1 MKLKYSVL
9 TSIAAMAAAVASVSC
24 TDTWDDHYSVN
35 GTVPTATLWESM
47 QNDESLRPFMR
58 VLDSCG
64 YKSMLDSRQT
74 FTVWAPVITDQEAQD
89 WIDRYKADRANSDVP
104 EDENTTVVQFIQNHI
119 AMYTRPISSL
129 TEDESI
135 RMLNGKRM
143 QLSSSKFNDEVNL
156 VGQGVASSN
165 GMLYKVDAPVAFV
178 PNIWERIRA
187 NVGGDEG
194 LDSLVAFFRSWQ
206 HEELDEEASVPG
218 GIVDGQTIYLDSV
231 MYSYNTYFTM
241 MGDIESED
249 SLYWFLAPTN
259 KIWREHVDTY
269 KNYFVY
275 HTELGEEG
283 DSLQNLYAKELL
295 TANSFFSVREQ
306 EPPFNEE
313 DPDSIISTTYSPY
326 DPDFSVFEWPK
337 RSGGIL
343 EGLTPQECSNGLL
356 YTATDWRMKPTDLNI
371 MSTIKVEAEYMD
383 NYSTVTLSGDSTA
396 IQASPVTVSS
406 SMNDT
411 LTVSSGGYLYVT
423 DSRSGRTNQP
433 EITFEIPNTL
443 SNCPYDIKVVFA
455 SPLAA
460 DTAAIADAQLKRQ
473 ISARLRYYTSPT
485 GNMIQGNSAVRLV
498 EDVDVDATRMDTIT
512 VATGRVFPVCN
523 FGEEDSRVLLTIQS
537 ISGRTTPAGYSKN
550 LLIDCVIF
558 EPHPTEGTSDE
569 N

>member
-218 GIVDGQTIYLDSV
+218 GIVDGQTVYLVSHYRGDEKLSDTV
-231 MYSYNTYFTM
+231 IAETTINAYFFCNKEQLHEYLNVYIGKYRCKYDILLWQKSNALPTYSNKYLSDKEYILYFHKGKGRNFPKSYNDAKTIFTLP
-241 MGDIESED
+241 INSVEQKKYS
-249 SLYWFLAPTN
+249 FPTV
-259 KIWREHVDTY
+259 KPLTIVDTLIR
-269 KNYFVY
+269 NSSDEGETVFDPFLGSGTTAVAALLNNRSFIGCEINETVY
-275 HTELGEEG
+275 
-283 DSLQNLYAKELL
+283 N
-295 TANSFFSVREQ
+295 
-306 EPPFNEE
+306 
-313 DPDSIISTTYSPY
+313 
-326 DPDFSVFEWPK
+326 
-337 RSGGIL
+337 
-343 EGLTPQECSNGLL
+343 
-356 YTATDWRMKPTDLNI
+356 
-371 MSTIKVEAEYMD
+371 
-383 NYSTVTLSGDSTA
+383 
-396 IQASPVTVSS
+396 
-406 SMNDT
+406 
-411 LTVSSGGYLYVT
+411 
-423 DSRSGRTNQP
+423 
-433 EITFEIPNTL
+433 
-443 SNCPYDIKVVFA
+443 
-455 SPLAA
+455 
-460 DTAAIADAQLKRQ
+460 AAIGRIETECLL
-473 ISARLRYYTSPT
+473 RL
-485 GNMIQGNSAVRLV
+485 MV
-498 EDVDVDATRMDTIT
+498 
-512 VATGRVFPVCN
+512 
-523 FGEEDSRVLLTIQS
+523 
-537 ISGRTTPAGYSKN
+537 
-550 LLIDCVIF
+550 
-558 EPHPTEGTSDE
+558 
-569 N
+569 